1 MELLSPAG
9 DIYKLEYAVL
19 YGADAV
25 YTAGT
30 QFGLRA
36 KSGNLTRE
44 ELKQAVEFCH
54 KKNKK
59 IYITINI
66 FAYNED
72 IEKLPD
78 YLQFLQSIGV
88 DAFIISDPGV
98 FSLAQEYAPKI
109 PIHIST
115 QANVTS
121 WKSAEFWF
129 KQGAKRIILARE
141 LSISEIKKIREKV
154 PGIELEMFVHGAMCI
169 SYSGRCLLSSFLNK
183 RSANQGYCT
192 QPCRWEYGLVEKTRP
207 DEFFSLEEDEYG
219 SYILNSKDL
228 CLIDRLHEIIDAG
241 LDSIKIEGRMKS
253 HYYVANVTR
262 TYKNAIKLIS
272 ENEKIS
278 SNLKEELNKVSH
290 RHYTEGFFDNFDSA
304 TTQFYESSAYI
315 RNYQFIGEIVKMDRR
330 YIYIAIRAKFSVSD
344 KIEIIFPDMNNDLS
358 LEISNL
364 YNEEG
369 ESISFTK
376 PNTIVRIDINKE
388 IPSYGIVR
396 KKNPELKNI

>member
-9 DIYKLEYAVL
+9 DLHKLRYAVL

-44 ELKQAVEFCH
+44 KLKQAVEFCH
-54 KKNKK
+54 NKKKK
-59 IYITINI
+59 IYITVNI
-66 FAYNED
+66 FAHNKD
-72 IEKLPD
+72 IKKLPD

-98 FSLAQEYAPKI
+98 FSLAREYAPEI

-129 KQGAKRIILARE
+129 QQGAKRIILARE

-169 SYSGRCLLSSFLNK
+169 SYSGRCLLSSFLNN

-192 QPCRWEYGLVEKTRP
+192 QPCRWEYGLAEKTRP
-207 DEFFSLEEDEYG
+207 NEFFSLEEDKYG

-228 CLIDRLHEIIDAG
+228 CLLDKLGEIIDAG

-262 TYKNAIKLIS
+262 TYKSAIKLIF
-272 ENEKIS
+272 ENKKVPD
-278 SNLKEELNKVSH
+278 NLKEELNKVSH
-290 RHYTEGFFDNFDSA
+290 RHYTEGFFDNFDS
-304 TTQFYESSAYI
+304 TSTQFYESSSYI
-315 RNYQFIGEIVKMDRR
+315 RDYQFIGEIVKTDKKSL
-330 YIYIAIRAKFSVSD
+330 YITIRAKFSVGD
-344 KIEIIFPDMNNDLS
+344 KIEVIFPDMNNDLS

-364 YNEEG
+364 YNEKDEP
-369 ESISFTK
+369 ISFTK
-376 PNTIVRIDINKE
+376 PNTIVRVDINKE
-388 IPSYGIVR
+388 IPPYGIVR
-396 KKNPELKNI
+396 KNIRE

>member
-9 DIYKLEYAVL
+9 DLHKLKYAVL
-19 YGADAV
+19 YGANAV

-54 KKNKK
+54 SNKKK
-59 IYITINI
+59 IYITVNI
-66 FAYNED
+66 FAHNKD
-72 IEKLPD
+72 IDKLPV

-88 DAFIISDPGV
+88 DAFIISDPGI
-98 FSLAQEYAPKI
+98 FSLAREYAPEI

-129 KQGAKRIILARE
+129 QQGAKRIIIARE

-169 SYSGRCLLSSFLNK
+169 SYSGRCLLSSFLNN

-192 QPCRWEYGLVEKTRP
+192 QPCRWEYGLAEKTRP
-207 DEFFSLEEDEYG
+207 NEFFSLEEDKYG

-228 CLIDRLHEIIDAG
+228 CLVNRLKEIIDAG

-262 TYKNAIKLIS
+262 TYKSVIKLIF
-272 ENEKIS
+272 ENKKIPN
-278 SNLKEELNKVSH
+278 NLKEELNKVSH
-290 RHYTEGFFDNFDSA
+290 RHYTEGFFDSFDST
-304 TTQFYESSAYI
+304 TTQFYKSSTYI
-315 RNYQFIGEIVKMDRR
+315 RDYQFIGEIVNTNKKS
-330 YIYIAIRAKFSVSD
+330 IYIAIRAKFSIGD
-344 KIEIIFPDMNNDLS
+344 EIEIIFPDMNNDLS

-369 ESISFTK
+369 EPISFTI
-376 PNTIVRIDINKE
+376 PNTIVRVDINKE

-396 KKNPELKNI
+396 KNIRK

>member
-9 DIYKLEYAVL
+9 DLHKLRYAVL

-44 ELKQAVEFCH
+44 ELKQAVEFCRN
-54 KKNKK
+54 KKKK
-59 IYITINI
+59 IYITVNI
-66 FAYNED
+66 FAHNKD
-72 IEKLPD
+72 IDKLPD

-98 FSLAQEYAPKI
+98 FSLARECAPEI

-129 KQGAKRIILARE
+129 QQGAKRIILARE
-141 LSISEIKKIREKV
+141 LSISEIKKIRKKV
-154 PGIELEMFVHGAMCI
+154 PGIELEIFVHGAMCI
-169 SYSGRCLLSSFLNK
+169 SYSGRCLLSSFLNN

-192 QPCRWEYGLVEKTRP
+192 QPCRWEYGLAEKTRP
-207 DEFFSLEEDEYG
+207 NEFFSLEEDKYG

-228 CLIDRLHEIIDAG
+228 CLLDKLGEIIDAG

-262 TYKNAIKLIS
+262 TYKSAIKLIF
-272 ENEKIS
+272 ENKKVPD
-278 SNLKEELNKVSH
+278 NLKEELNKVSH
-290 RHYTEGFFDNFDSA
+290 RHYTEGFFDSFDS
-304 TTQFYESSAYI
+304 TSTQFYESSSYI
-315 RNYQFIGEIVKMDRR
+315 RDYQFIGEIVKTDKKSL
-330 YIYIAIRAKFSVSD
+330 YITIRAKFSVGD
-344 KIEIIFPDMNNDLS
+344 EIEIIFPDMNNDFS
-358 LEISNL
+358 LKISNL
-364 YNEEG
+364 YNEKG

-376 PNTIVRIDINKE
+376 PNTIVRVDINKE
-388 IPSYGIVR
+388 IPPFGIVR
-396 KKNPELKNI
+396 KNIRK

>member
-9 DIYKLEYAVL
+9 DLHKLKYAVL
-19 YGADAV
+19 YGANAV

-54 KKNKK
+54 SNKKK
-59 IYITINI
+59 IYITVNI
-66 FAYNED
+66 FAHNKD
-72 IEKLPD
+72 IDKLPV
-78 YLQFLQSIGV
+78 YLQFLQSIVV
-88 DAFIISDPGV
+88 DAFIISDPGI
-98 FSLAQEYAPKI
+98 FSLAREYAPEI

-129 KQGAKRIILARE
+129 QQGAKRIIIARE

-169 SYSGRCLLSSFLNK
+169 SYSGRCLLSSFLNN

-192 QPCRWEYGLVEKTRP
+192 QPCRWEYGLAEKTRP
-207 DEFFSLEEDEYG
+207 NEFFSLEEDKYG

-228 CLIDRLHEIIDAG
+228 CLVNRLKEIIDAG

-262 TYKNAIKLIS
+262 TYKSAIKLIF
-272 ENEKIS
+272 ENKKIPN
-278 SNLKEELNKVSH
+278 NLKEELNKVSH
-290 RHYTEGFFDNFDSA
+290 RHYTEGFFDSFDST
-304 TTQFYESSAYI
+304 TTQFYKSSTYI
-315 RNYQFIGEIVKMDRR
+315 RDYQFIGEIVNTNKKS
-330 YIYIAIRAKFSVSD
+330 IYIAIRAKFSIGD
-344 KIEIIFPDMNNDLS
+344 EIEIIFPDMNNDLS

-369 ESISFTK
+369 EPISFTI
-376 PNTIVRIDINKE
+376 PNTIVRVDINKE

-396 KKNPELKNI
+396 KNIRK

>member
-9 DIYKLEYAVL
+9 DLHKLKYAVL
-19 YGADAV
+19 YGANAV

-54 KKNKK
+54 SNKKK
-59 IYITINI
+59 IYITVNI
-66 FAYNED
+66 FAHNKD
-72 IEKLPD
+72 IDKLPV
-78 YLQFLQSIGV
+78 YLQFLQSIVV
-88 DAFIISDPGV
+88 DAFIISDPGI
-98 FSLAQEYAPKI
+98 FSLAREYAPEI

-129 KQGAKRIILARE
+129 QQGAKRIIIARE

-169 SYSGRCLLSSFLNK
+169 SYSGRCLLSSFLNN

-192 QPCRWEYGLVEKTRP
+192 QPCRWEYGLAEKTRP
-207 DEFFSLEEDEYG
+207 NEFFSLEEDKYG

-228 CLIDRLHEIIDAG
+228 CLVNRLKEIIDAG

-262 TYKNAIKLIS
+262 TYKSVIKLIF
-272 ENEKIS
+272 ENKKIPN
-278 SNLKEELNKVSH
+278 NLKEELNKVSH
-290 RHYTEGFFDNFDSA
+290 RHYTEGFFDSFDST
-304 TTQFYESSAYI
+304 TTQFYKSSTYI
-315 RNYQFIGEIVKMDRR
+315 RDYQFIGEIVNTNKKS
-330 YIYIAIRAKFSVSD
+330 IYIAIRAKFSIGD
-344 KIEIIFPDMNNDLS
+344 EIEIIFPDMNNDLS

-369 ESISFTK
+369 EPISFTI
-376 PNTIVRIDINKE
+376 PNTIVRVDINKE

-396 KKNPELKNI
+396 KNIRK

>member
-9 DIYKLEYAVL
+9 DLHKLKYAVL
-19 YGADAV
+19 YGANAV

-54 KKNKK
+54 SNKKK
-59 IYITINI
+59 IYITVNI
-66 FAYNED
+66 FAHNKD
-72 IEKLPD
+72 IDKLPV

-88 DAFIISDPGV
+88 DAFIISDPGI
-98 FSLAQEYAPKI
+98 FSLAREYAPEI

-129 KQGAKRIILARE
+129 QQGAKRIILARE
-141 LSISEIKKIREKV
+141 LSNSEIKKIREKV

-169 SYSGRCLLSSFLNK
+169 SYSGRCLLSSFLNN

-192 QPCRWEYGLVEKTRP
+192 QPCRWEYGLAEKTRP
-207 DEFFSLEEDEYG
+207 NEFFSLEEDDYG

-228 CLIDRLHEIIDAG
+228 CLIDRLKEIIDAG

-262 TYKNAIKLIS
+262 TYKSAIKLIF
-272 ENEKIS
+272 ENKKIPN
-278 SNLKEELNKVSH
+278 NLKEELNKVSH
-290 RHYTEGFFDNFDSA
+290 RHYTEGFFDSFDST
-304 TTQFYESSAYI
+304 TTQFYKSSTYI
-315 RNYQFIGEIVKMDRR
+315 RDYQFIGEIVNTNKKS
-330 YIYIAIRAKFSVSD
+330 IYIAIRAKFSIGD
-344 KIEIIFPDMNNDLS
+344 EIEIIFPDMNNDLS

-369 ESISFTK
+369 EPISFTK
-376 PNTIVRIDINKE
+376 PNTIVRVDINKE

-396 KKNPELKNI
+396 KNIRK